1 MVARKRLRMVA
12 SVVTLAMVDSGAS
25 AQFGNL
31 GGVLQKL
38 ATPSLSKLMSG
49 QDPVTTNIHDA
60 TYGDPSRDGFVPRGR
75 PLPLRTL
82 PRTDLGG
89 FILAPGYYRMI
100 DQSYCLHAGTYGPG
114 GGDGY
119 LYGPLIGSA
128 RDAVTSILQN
138 SVAHPDISQH
148 DIQLLLWAIVA
159 QAKFE
164 DLDNELKLVASRLLT
179 PRQIA
184 GLNRSALG
192 LLTDPQLSRLTGGL
206 PPFVQQILDA
216 EARMRGLFAGPSI
229 DYAEMERLAVLTGM
243 APRGNGSIETPSGRW
258 SRHPLGFWIRFVPSG
273 YTQTLVELWVE
284 PDSPAIGQIYDP
296 ATVIAVPT
304 NTSRQRLAQSG
315 REAGS

>member
-1 MVARKRLRMVA
+1 MVRGKRLGIAA
-12 SVVTLAMVDSGAS
+12 SAMVLALASSAVS

-38 ATPSLSKLMSG
+38 ATPSLSKMMSG

-60 TYGDPSRDGFVPRGR
+60 TYGDPSRDTFVPRGR

-82 PRTDLGG
+82 PRTGLGG
-89 FILAPGYYRMI
+89 FVLAPGYYRMT

-128 RDAVTSILQN
+128 RDAITSILQN
-138 SVAHPDISQH
+138 SVAHPEISQH

-159 QAKFE
+159 RAKFE
-164 DLDNELKLVASRLLT
+164 DLNDELKLVAARLLT

-184 GLNRSALG
+184 GLNRNALG
-192 LLTDPQLSRLTGGL
+192 LLTNPQLSRLTGGL
-206 PPFVQQILDA
+206 PPFIQQVLDA

-229 DYAEMERLAVLTGM
+229 NYAEMERLAVLGGL
-243 APRGNGSIETPSGRW
+243 APRGDGSIETPSGRW
-258 SRHPLGFWIRFVPSG
+258 SRHPLGFWIRFIPDG
-273 YTQTLVELWVE
+273 YSQTLVDLWIE
-284 PDSPAIGQIYDP
+284 PGSPAVGQIYDP

-315 REAGS
+315 REFGS